1 MNLRKHIDGFAVFLI
16 ILTIAVC
23 INEYLITPRWKA
35 PRIRVAVPLPQE
47 TPGRQQPINF
57 NVRQVSLDFI
67 KGESHTTLTL
77 KREAGQSVPEKL
89 RVTTIFFSPEYPAR
103 GSWTSQ
109 TEIRRPFASGDQI
122 EVTATGECEWCVPF
136 DTPKSGYFA
145 RVYVS
150 TEDDDNSH
158 PPDGQFN
165 RDITTAVPVVVHWPD
180 TMKPS
185 ATIPKAMSVSKI
197 NSSDR

>member
-16 ILTIAVC
+16 ILTIAVS
-23 INEYLITPRWKA
+23 INEYLTWPGWKA
-35 PRIRVAVPLPQE
+35 PSVRVAAPLPHE
-47 TPGRQQPINF
+47 TTRNQQPINF

-77 KREAGQSVPEKL
+77 KREAGEFAPEKL
-89 RVTTIFFSPEYPAR
+89 RVTTIFFSPEYPER
-103 GSWTSQ
+103 GSWTSRA
-109 TEIRRPFASGDQI
+109 EILRPFASGDQI
-122 EVTATGECEWCVPF
+122 EVTATSDCEWCVPF

-150 TEDDDNSH
+150 TEEDDNASLSNE
-158 PPDGQFN
+158 QFS

-180 TMKPS
+180 VLKRAAAPS
-185 ATIPKAMSVSKI
+185 KYSPAAKI
-197 NSSDR
+197 NFSDR

>member
-16 ILTIAVC
+16 IVTIAVG
-23 INEYLITPRWKA
+23 INEYLTWPSWKA
-35 PRIRVAVPLPQE
+35 PRVRVAAPLPQE
-47 TPGRQQPINF
+47 TTGNQQPINF

-77 KREAGQSVPEKL
+77 KREAGESAPEKL

-103 GSWTSQ
+103 GSWTSR
-109 TEIRRPFASGDQI
+109 TEILRPFASGDQI
-122 EVTATGECEWCVPF
+122 EVTATSDCEWCVPF
-136 DTPKSGYFA
+136 DTPRSGYFA

-150 TEDDDNSH
+150 TEDDDNSY
-158 PPDGQFN
+158 PPDGQSS

-180 TMKPS
+180 ALRRAAVTSKYSS
-185 ATIPKAMSVSKI
+185 ADRI
-197 NSSDR
+197 NFSDR

>member
-23 INEYLITPRWKA
+23 INEYLTWPSWKA
-35 PRIRVAVPLPQE
+35 PRVRIAAPLPQE
-47 TPGRQQPINF
+47 TTGNQQPINF

-77 KREAGQSVPEKL
+77 KREAGQSAPEKL
-89 RVTTIFFSPEYPAR
+89 RVTTIFFSPEHPAR
-103 GSWTSQ
+103 GSWTSK

-122 EVTATGECEWCVPF
+122 EVNATGECEWCVPF

-150 TEDDDNSH
+150 TEDYDNSY

-180 TMKPS
+180 AMKQPAIAS
-185 ATIPKAMSVSKI
+185 KNMPTGKNKLSV
-197 NSSDR
+197 R